1 MYEDLV
7 ADIKSPSHIS
17 ERTIQFLK
25 NNLLFF
31 SISIVVENPKEIIS
45 LDTMKKMLQTME
57 IRVPHAVTD
66 AQKRRLKKV
75 YERIEYS
82 NKKGCSQKYYINCL

>member
-1 MYEDLV
+1 
-7 ADIKSPSHIS
+7 
-17 ERTIQFLK
+17 
-25 NNLLFF
+25 
-31 SISIVVENPKEIIS
+31 
-45 LDTMKKMLQTME
+45 MKKMLQTME